1 MSSLLS
7 DLRKEDS
14 MYYSMMETQA
24 SAAGSA
30 IEENEE
36 YLKSLEAR
44 INAVKRK
51 IEELSLALGEAFLT
65 DTMIAFLSGFGNV
78 LTAITKFTENVGA
91 LPVLLTVVG
100 SLLLIVSKRARGL
113 GEALIFGTKQMSDA
127 KLAIAEIEKGMTR
140 AEVTATKFK
149 SALRG
154 IAVGLAGGAIT
165 FGLGLVL
172 EHFIS
177 KASEAK
183 QKAEELDDAIRNQA
197 RSFKESQ
204 DEINKALSEVK
215 TLEIELDSDNLAE
228 DERIKKVAKL
238 KKLQE
243 ELAQTFPE
251 IIAGEDA
258 YGNKVYHSSDI
269 LEGKIEL
276 LERQIELEEERLKLE
291 KQEDRLEFFSTAK
304 EELKQIE
311 KEQENFLKNLK
322 SNWDIGRF
330 ARIIPNFKDLKFPSN
345 AESIEEI
352 REFNNE
358 LRKIEE
364 QLKSS
369 GKEVQ
374 AEFLRDYIN
383 GAEQEV
389 LIYEQ
394 NEIKKQ
400 QIHSEYAQKRSEDM
414 WERLIEGMVIDS
426 EDIATISIFD
436 AIIAQAQLTEKE
448 IEGVYT
454 SVEGFIKDN
463 AIEVSNTISKHKEAL
478 SGLKQAAK
486 DLQTVDVNDTEAVAA
501 AEKQYEHFKELTAE
515 TSADVIGIISS
526 AIEGSGLGKKLQEE
540 LIGDYTKAIQN
551 QTDLAAGI
559 KEVGESSNVTVD
571 DVEGLNEA
579 TEELGDT
586 AEDTED
592 KIQGL
597 SAVLNSALGIATD
610 QSVDDIRDLIDQLHD
625 LDSILPLLEEG
636 TDAYNAAIEEQE
648 LIIAQLLET
657 YPEYKE
663 LYESGNI
670 SREQMIDIL
679 GEEADALAYLD
690 TVMRANAEG
699 KLDADQQQVLSN
711 YLAAE
716 SQIADD
722 ERYVTELENNTAR
735 LEKILAERK
744 RALERMAQESN
755 GIITESM
762 RQLDEQIT
770 ELEEKIQQNKNK
782 QANTPPSFEG
792 GTNPYLEQMKQ
803 LAIQSAEYGDNKWAK
818 DEHKRQQEAQRE
830 AEKTQR
836 EAERAKREAEREAEK
851 KKRDAEKKQR
861 EAERAQ
867 QEEIRKMNEAKKE
880 AIRIAEE
887 YARANETATFTIN
900 EHVRALEEL
909 NLALKQQ
916 QAIKEL
922 FPEYSDEYQNALE
935 NELELEQKKLDV
947 MKQQSARHEAD
958 LKRRKPTQY
967 GVQDAPETMRG
978 TSTRRLSGWGV
989 AETPKMIETGEEN
1002 KYTLAPQFKNLE
1014 SNIAGTVKQAFKDA
1028 KQGNIVVVV
1037 DSKGNEHRFKDL
1049 RNIKVKAGQK
1059 VGVGTTLGD
1068 YREYAGL
1075 SYVDHN
1081 YSVRNAGRMID
1092 PSSWIQNAK
1101 NMKFAGKG
1109 QSTVGNMVNVS
1120 REEAQRAQELYQ
1132 LESEILGMQGDIL
1145 DQHVK
1150 IEKIQLE
1157 LIKAELARYDKRRD
1171 NYDQSIEHEL
1181 VKYDMLDKAS
1191 ERHTAVI
1198 ERQTMFMEYKQQVNL
1213 EEIQH
1218 LKELI
1223 SYGNLQGRALE
1234 EVKER
1239 YNTLRLTVKETTIE
1253 LANMKKQWID
1263 SQLVQFTRDVEYIDF
1278 ELAKL
1283 NQTMEANVE
1292 GSTQWQIA
1300 MQSQTNY
1307 LLSKR
1312 SAIKQEIEQLSM
1324 LIRHSHQLTPDAVEE
1339 YNKRL
1344 RELTLQYRQLGLSIE
1359 ESNKRIEESRE
1370 NASREIAD
1378 RIVNAYKDAIR
1389 QKQEAHLKSLDKEME
1404 AEDKRHQKVMDNYRK
1419 EMDEFRKV
1427 IDDKLKQMDREN
1439 AQLDYDEEMGEYGE
1453 QRAEIQSKINI
1464 LSLDDSREA
1473 KYERKRLEKEL
1484 NKLDKDIAKRKRRRE
1499 TDLRK
1504 ENLNDM
1510 LADKQEELSE
1520 KEKLENEYHDK
1531 EKQRIDDLREY
1542 WNQHYTDMLNDEA
1555 KFAAMREDIAR
1566 GSLGNIKS
1574 EFEKLG
1580 AELKAT
1586 LPELANTMDG
1596 TMQAVGTTIRENVIK
1611 ELEESLRL
1619 LDEFNASMTAG
1630 GSGGKPAPD
1639 LSAGIGGAGFD
1650 SQQGTWDTAYTRADS
1665 KVIVGKFIWDKMQ
1678 DLVDNPFRQEAIRQH
1693 GSGLSNQGRAEGSK
1707 IDNVIRYDELTK
1719 DMSPADAQLIAE
1731 MMEEYSKQFSTPEL
1745 RDYLLNQAKR
1755 LRTGA
1760 SFDTGG
1766 YTGSWA
1772 GNSGR
1777 IAMLHKEELV
1787 LNTKET
1793 NKFGDLI
1800 RKFDGMERL
1809 VSLISRATSSSS
1821 NGNTAPT
1828 EFNVTFDI
1836 DSLKGDKQSAKELGD
1851 MFMEEVK
1858 RNWGVR

>member
-1 MSSLLS
+1 
-7 DLRKEDS
+7 

-30 IEENEE
+30 IQENEE

-51 IEELSLALGEAFLT
+51 VEELALALGEAFLT
-65 DTMIAFLSGFGNV
+65 DTMVAFLSGFGSV
-78 LTAITKFTENVGA
+78 LTAITKFAENVGA
-91 LPVLLTVVG
+91 LPVLLTVLG
-100 SLLLIVSKRARGL
+100 SLLLLVSKRARGL
-113 GEALIFGTKQMSDA
+113 GEALLFGTKQMSDS
-127 KLAIAEIEKGMTR
+127 KLALLEIEKGMTR
-140 AEVTATKFK
+140 AEIATGRFK
-149 SALRG
+149 NVLRG
-154 IAVGLAGGAIT
+154 LAVGLAGGVVT

-177 KASEAK
+177 KASEAR

-197 RSFKESQ
+197 RTFKENQES
-204 DEINKALSEVK
+204 INKTLSEVK
-215 TLEIELDSDNLAE
+215 TLETQVEYGNLPE
-228 DERIKKVAKL
+228 EERIEKVAKL

-251 IIAGEDA
+251 LVAGEDA
-258 YGNKVYHSSDI
+258 YGNKIYHSSEM
-269 LEGKIEL
+269 LEQRIEL
-276 LERQIELEEERLKLE
+276 LEKQIELEEERLKLE
-291 KQEDRLEFFSTAK
+291 KQEDRLEFFKTAQK
-304 EELKQIE
+304 ELEKIN
-311 KEQENFLKNLK
+311 KEQEDFLSVFNTI
-322 SNWDIGRF
+322 W
-330 ARIIPNFKDLKFPSN
+330 
-345 AESIEEI
+345 SIEIKPHVTGEMPELGRATDI
-352 REFNNE
+352 KSMKEAIDLIKELQEEQAKLYSEGEKKEAEKYGKYISTLQNE
-358 LRKIEE
+358 L
-364 QLKSS
+364 L
-369 GKEVQ
+369 
-374 AEFLRDYIN
+374 A
-383 GAEQEV
+383 
-389 LIYEQ
+389 YEQ
-394 NEIKKQ
+394 NEIQKQ
-400 QIHSEYAQKRSEDM
+400 QIHSEYAQKRSEEM
-414 WERLIEGMVIDS
+414 WERLKEGMVL
-426 EDIATISIFD
+426 EAKDIETASIFD
-436 AIIAQAQLTEKE
+436 AIIASAQLASDEVE
-448 IEGVYT
+448 AIYT
-454 SVEGFIKDN
+454 S
-463 AIEVSNTISKHKEAL
+463 IEQYMQNNSNQASIVINSYKEAL

-486 DLQTVDVNDTEAVAA
+486 ELETVDTDDAEAAEA
-501 AEKQYEHFKELTAE
+501 AEKQYEKFLEMSKRTSQDMINMFAE
-515 TSADVIGIISS
+515 S
-526 AIEGSGLGKKLQEE
+526 IEGSGLGEKLQQE
-540 LIGDYTKAIQN
+540 LIGEYTQNIQQ
-551 QTDLAAGI
+551 QTDLAASI

-571 DVEGLNEA
+571 DVEGLNDA
-579 TEELGDT
+579 TGELGDT
-586 AEDTED
+586 AEETED
-592 KIQGL
+592 KILGL

-610 QSVDDIRDLIDQLHD
+610 QSVDDIRDLVDQLHD

-663 LYESGNI
+663 LYDSGNI

-755 GIITESM
+755 GVITESM

-770 ELEEKIQQNKNK
+770 ELEEKIQKNK
-782 QANTPPSFEG
+782 DKQAKTPPTFEG
-792 GTNPYLEQMKQ
+792 GTNPYLDKMKE
-803 LAIQSAEYGDNKWAK
+803 LAIQTAEFGDNKWAK

-830 AEKTQR
+830 AEKAQR
-836 EAERAKREAEREAEK
+836 EAERAAKEAQRKAEK
-851 KKRDAEKKQR
+851 EQR
-861 EAERAQ
+861 EAERAAKQKQREAEQAQREAERKQ

-900 EHVRALEEL
+900 EHTRAIEEL

-916 QAIKEL
+916 QAIKDL
-922 FPEYSDEYQNALE
+922 FPEYSDEYQNALK

-947 MKQQSARHEAD
+947 MKKQSARHEAD
-958 LKRRKPTQY
+958 LKRRQVTKY

-989 AETPKMIETGEEN
+989 AETPKLVETED
-1002 KYTLAPQFKNLE
+1002 KYTLAPQFRNLE

-1081 YSVRNAGRMID
+1081 YSVRNAGRMLN
-1092 PSSWIQNAK
+1092 PTQWIQNAK
-1101 NMKFAGKG
+1101 SMKFAGKG

-1120 REEAQRAQELYQ
+1120 REEAQKAQELYQ
-1132 LESEILGMQGDIL
+1132 LETEILGMQGEIL

-1157 LIKAELARYDKRRD
+1157 LIKAELARYDKRRA
-1171 NYDQSIEHEL
+1171 NYDQSIDHEL

-1239 YNTLRLTVKETTIE
+1239 YNSLRLTVKETTIE

-1439 AQLDYDEEMGEYGE
+1439 AQLEYDEEMGEYGE

-1484 NKLDKDIAKRKRRRE
+1484 NRLDKDIAKRKRRRE

-1520 KEKLENEYHDK
+1520 KEKLENEYHEK

-1566 GSLGNIKS
+1566 GSLGNIKN
-1574 EFEKLG
+1574 EFAKLG

-1650 SQQGTWDTAYTRADS
+1650 SQQGTWDTTYTRADS
-1665 KVIVGKFIWDKMQ
+1665 KVIVGKFIRDKMP
-1678 DLVDNPFRQEAIRQH
+1678 DLVENPYRKSYVKTH
-1693 GSGLSNQGRAEGSK
+1693 GSDLANLGRAEGSK

-1772 GNSGR
+1772 GNEGR
-1777 IAMLHKEELV
+1777 VAMLHKEELV

-1793 NKFGDLI
+1793 NKFGDLV

-1809 VSLISRATSSSS
+1809 VDLISRATKSSS
-1821 NGNTAPT
+1821 NNNNTMPAQL
-1828 EFNVTFDI
+1828 NVTFDI
-1836 DSLKGDKQSAKELGD
+1836 ENLEGSKESAKELGD
-1851 MFMEEVK
+1851 LFMKEVK